1 MNEHNHVLLAS
12 HGTDGAIAA
21 ELAAMQACKKGDHI
35 HHLLVVPEFWAG
47 MTGDDWLQN
56 GSTRNTFRRYLEG
69 ELSREVDEHIARVS
83 KLANEHE
90 LNYTSQV
97 VVGEPTKTL
106 LATVAQ
112 TKFDVLVMGSKRP
125 KRVAGLRSRMLADD
139 VQKQANIPVMIVAY
153 PEQAHDLHG

>member
-12 HGTDGAIAA
+12 HGTAGAIAA
-21 ELAAMQACKKGDHI
+21 EHAAIQACKKGGHI
-35 HHLLVVPEFWAG
+35 HHLIVVPEFWEG

-56 GSTRNTFRRYLEG
+56 GSTRNTFRRYLED
-69 ELSREVDEHIARVS
+69 ELSREVDEHIERVS
-83 KLANEHE
+83 KLASEHE

-97 VVGEPTKTL
+97 IVGEPTKSL
-106 LATVAQ
+106 LTTVDETQ
-112 TKFDVLVMGSKRP
+112 FDLLVMGSRRP

-139 VQKQANIPVMIVAY
+139 VQKQGKIPVMIVAF